1 MHGNVNGR
9 STATPGHSVIPP
21 VQAYEHLRGFFL
33 LVKIMNEETYNYVV
47 TAQKP
52 TAVTHAI
59 RGRFTSK
66 DELNLIVAKGTLLE
80 LSKITEEGL
89 QPILEIPLYG
99 RVAALELYTPTSGNN
114 GQELLFILTE
124 RYDVCVLRYDAAT
137 GTIRTHSSG
146 NVRDDI
152 GRATEGGQIGIVD
165 PSCRLIGLHLYQGL
179 FKIVPLESDGKV
191 QEAFNVRLEELQII
205 DMCFLHGTSTPTL
218 CVLFEDPKQRR
229 HVKTYKVVL
238 SRKELV
244 EGPWSQPN
252 VESGASMLIPVP
264 TASGGGVLILG
275 QQSMTYHS
283 GQNSISLSTPSVV
296 WRANGK
302 IDADGSRYLLGDH
315 LGCLWVLVLKAENN
329 VMTGLD
335 IDRLGVTSIPS
346 TIVYLDSAV
355 VHIGSGF
362 GDSQLIR
369 LLEQRDPET
378 RSYVEVI
385 DLYENL
391 GPIVDFC
398 IVDLENQGRGQAVT
412 CSGAFKD
419 GSLRIIR
426 NGIGINEQAAI
437 EMEGIKGLW
446 ALKPSLDAPFDKYLV
461 MTFRGETRILGLE
474 DQTMEEVEVDSFDC
488 NTRTLVCGN
497 MLGKNIVQVSEKSIN
512 IANGETLKL
521 VTKWSPPEGKRG
533 ITVAALNAVHVLV
546 ALGGGAMMLL
556 EIDEAGTKL
565 KEISNTTLDNEI
577 SCIDISPVKN
587 SSTVA
592 KADIGV
598 VGMWNEMSVQILSL
612 PKLETLQKCNFGG
625 ETIARSVLL
634 TTFDNEAHLLIGLGD
649 GNLIRFTCD
658 PSTGELA
665 NRKKIALGTQPIT
678 LTTFRSK
685 QSQHVFAGC
694 DRPVVVYSSNGK
706 VHYSSV
712 NRNDVNVVCPFNSED
727 FEDCLALASD
737 NEMCIGTLDDIQKLH
752 VHTVPLN
759 EQPRR
764 IAHSEQY
771 GAFAIVT
778 NRFQVDESTNGEE
791 IEMNYIRLMD
801 DQTFD
806 IVDSFTL
813 DDFEQGISITK
824 CLFKGDETTEYFVV
838 GTAYALEDEPEPSR
852 GRILVFK
859 VSSINSNDSS
869 TITTGATEATDDA
882 SANINMKRLELVT
895 QADTPGAVYTLKQF
909 NGNLLA
915 GVNSKIQLY
924 EWSNT
929 DEGVNVPKELN
940 SKCGLHGHILALY
953 LQTRGDFILV
963 GDLMKSISLCV
974 YKPLEGMIEEIARDF
989 NANWMT
995 AIGILDDDTFIGAE
1009 DAFNLFVAKKNTT
1022 ATSEEERGRLEI
1034 TGEYHLGEFVNCFQE
1049 GSLVMQPMETVKM
1062 GANQTSNPDVSA
1074 PGGASSPSKAMEID
1088 DDADLATAASM
1099 VNIRPKMLFATV
1111 SGSISALANLTK
1123 NQFNLLHRLQ
1133 NALNGVINGVGG
1145 FSHNQWRAFCNER
1158 NIPDKNSS
1166 SKNFIDGDLIERF
1179 LDLGKDDMVKVVEA
1193 MIANR
1198 DAGKNSEG
1206 NKGSG
1211 GSSVNDDG
1219 DKLTVETV
1227 SKLVEDLARLH

>member
-1 MHGNVNGR
+1 MTDV
-9 STATPGHSVIPP
+9 
-21 VQAYEHLRGFFL
+21 
-33 LVKIMNEETYNYVV
+33 TYNYVV

-114 GQELLFILTE
+114 GQDLLFILTE
-124 RYDVCVLRYDAAT
+124 RYDVCVLRYDTKT

-146 NVRDDI
+146 NVRDVI

-165 PSCRLIGLHLYQGL
+165 PSCRLIGLHLYDGL
-179 FKIVPLESDGKV
+179 FKVVPLEKDGKV

-205 DMCFLHGTSTPTL
+205 DMCFLHGTSVPTV
-218 CVLFEDPKQRR
+218 CVLFEDGKQRR
-229 HVKTYKVVL
+229 HVKTYKIIL
-238 SRKELV
+238 NRKEFV
-244 EGPWSQPN
+244 EGPWNQPN
-252 VESGASMLIPVP
+252 VESGASILVPVP
-264 TASGGGVLILG
+264 TATGGGVLILG
-275 QQSMTYHS
+275 QQSITYHN
-283 GQNSISLSTPSVV
+283 GQNPISLSTPSVV
-296 WRANGK
+296 WRASGK

-315 LGCLWVLVLKAENN
+315 LGCLWVLVLKSNN
-329 VMTGLD
+329 GIMSGLD

-346 TIVYLDSAV
+346 TIVYLDSGV
-355 VHIGSGF
+355 VHVGSGF
-362 GDSQLIR
+362 GDSQLVR
-369 LLEQRDPET
+369 LLEERNPET
-378 RSYVEVI
+378 RSFVEI
-385 DLYENL
+385 LDLYQNL

-398 IVDLENQGRGQAVT
+398 VVDLENQGRGQVVT

-437 EMEGIKGLW
+437 EMDGIKGLW
-446 ALKPSLDAPFDKYLV
+446 ALKPSLTAAFDKYLV
-461 MTFRGETRILGLE
+461 MTFRGETRVLGLE
-474 DQTMEEVEVDSFDC
+474 DQTMEEVEVEAFDC
-488 NTRTLVCGN
+488 TTRTLVCAN
-497 MLGKNIVQVSEKSIN
+497 MLGTNIVQVSENSVN
-512 IANGETLKL
+512 IANGETLKM
-521 VTKWSPPEGKRG
+521 VTKWSPPVDNKR
-533 ITVAALNAVHVLV
+533 ITVAAANPLNILL
-546 ALGGGAMMLL
+546 ALGGGKIILL
-556 EIDEAGTKL
+556 EMDDSGNNL
-565 KEISNTTLDNEI
+565 KEINETTLDNEV
-577 SCIDISPVKN
+577 SCIDISPLTF
-587 SSTVA
+587 SSGNNNNNNTT

-598 VGMWNEMSVQILSL
+598 IGTWNDMSVHILNL
-612 PKLETLQKCNFGG
+612 PKLEILQQCRLSGD
-625 ETIARSVLL
+625 TIARSVLL
-634 TTFDNEAHLLIGLGD
+634 TTFDNAAHLLVGLGD
-649 GNLIRFTCD
+649 GNLVRFMCD
-658 PSTGELA
+658 STSGELT
-665 NRKKIALGTQPIT
+665 NRKKIALGTQPIN

-685 QSQHVFAGC
+685 NSQHVFAGC

-712 NRNDVNVVCPFNSED
+712 NRNDVNVVCPFNTED
-727 FEDCLALASD
+727 FEDCLALASED
-737 NEMCIGTLDDIQKLH
+737 EMCIGTLDEIQKLH
-752 VHTVPLN
+752 VRTVPLN

-764 IAHSEQY
+764 ICHSEQY

-801 DQTFD
+801 EQTFD

-813 DDFEQGISITK
+813 DDFEQGISVTK
-824 CLFKGDETTEYFVV
+824 CVFKGDETTEYFVV

-859 VSSINSNDSS
+859 VSSFDSTESSNHNNSS
-869 TITTGATEATDDA
+869 TTTTTIITDDD
-882 SANINMKRLELVT
+882 SNNINVKRLELVA
-895 QADTPGAVYTLKQF
+895 QADTPGAVYTLKSF

-929 DEGVNVPKELN
+929 DEGVDVPKELN

-995 AIGILDDDTFIGAE
+995 AIGIIDDDTFIGAE
-1009 DAFNLFVAKKNTT
+1009 HAFNLFVAKKNST

-1034 TGEYHLGEFVNCFQE
+1034 TGEYHLGEFVNCFQD
-1049 GSLVMQPMETVKM
+1049 GSLVMQPMENVK
-1062 GANQTSNPDVSA
+1062 GAGNNNKSSGSNSNSNSNSDIVNDNGSNSNSMDVDDDTDIST
-1074 PGGASSPSKAMEID
+1074 ASSMI
-1088 DDADLATAASM
+1088 
-1099 VNIRPKMLFATV
+1099 NIRPTMLFATV

-1123 NQFNLLHRLQ
+1123 NQFDLLHRLQ
-1133 NALNGVINGVGG
+1133 NALNEVINGVGG
-1145 FSHNQWRAFCNER
+1145 FSHSQWRAFCNER
-1158 NIPDKNSS
+1158 NIPDKTSA

-1179 LDLGKDDMVKVVEA
+1179 LDLGKDEMSKIVDS

-1206 NKGSG
+1206 NKSSS
-1211 GSSVNDDG
+1211 GSSVNDGG
-1219 DKLTVETV
+1219 DKLTVDIV
-1227 SKLVEDLARLH
+1227 SKLVEDLTRLH